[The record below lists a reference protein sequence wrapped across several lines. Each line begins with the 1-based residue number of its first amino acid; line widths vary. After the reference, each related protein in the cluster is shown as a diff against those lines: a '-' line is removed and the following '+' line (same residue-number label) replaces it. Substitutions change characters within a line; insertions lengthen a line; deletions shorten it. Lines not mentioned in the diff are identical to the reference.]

1 MANLIVTD
9 NNHAGFIAV
18 HIGAGLQSQA
28 RLPQYRETIKR
39 ACLQGIKVLNSGK
52 NASEAACIAVA
63 VLEDCPLTNAG
74 IGSNLTLDGNIEC
87 DASIMDEDSYG
98 AIGAVS
104 GIQNPITL
112 AWALLHTQK
121 QGLMDG
127 GRIPPCLLVGDGA
140 KQWAQET
147 GIPLIDSQQ
156 MKTENSTYMFE
167 KYKRKLD
174 DTTVES
180 TKKLK
185 TNDNERL
192 DTVGAIVIDRNGN
205 VAAAASSGGIL
216 LKHSGR
222 VGHSAMFGC
231 GCWAERNDAC
241 SVAIASSGTGEFLM
255 KSLFSKSIC
264 DACSFDDLT
273 PETIRIHLN
282 KIFLNRIMTPINADK
297 YFGFILLK
305 MITNENQSRLVE
317 FLCAHN
323 TQTMFIGY
331 MTTNQSKVTT
341 VFSELKSNDPLSI
354 NIDSIHLT

>member
-1 MANLIVTD
+1 MAKQES
-9 NNHAGFIAV
+9 HRAGFVAV

-28 RLPQYRETIKR
+28 RLPQYLETIKR
-39 ACLQGIKVLNSGK
+39 ACSQGIKALNNGK
-52 NASEAACIAVA
+52 DASEAACITVA

-87 DASIMDEDSYG
+87 DAAIMDEESYG

-112 AWALLHTQK
+112 AWALLHIQK

-127 GRIPPCLLVGDGA
+127 GRIPPCFLVGDGA
-140 KQWAQET
+140 KQWAQQN
-147 GIPLIDSQQ
+147 GFSLIDNQQ

-174 DTTVES
+174 ESTSES
-180 TKKLK
+180 TKRIKSD
-185 TNDNERL
+185 NNERL

-222 VGHSAMFGC
+222 VGHSAIFGC
-231 GCWAERNDAC
+231 GCWAERKDSC
-241 SVAIASSGTGEFLM
+241 SIAVASSGTGEFLM
-255 KSLFSKSIC
+255 KSLFSKSISDVC
-264 DACSFDDLT
+264 ALDDLT
-273 PETIRIHLN
+273 PDIIRTHIN
-282 KIFLNRIMTPINADK
+282 NVYLNRRMTPTNAEK

-305 MITNENQSRLVE
+305 SVTTEHNQRLLE

-323 TQTMFIGY
+323 TQTMCIGY
-331 MTTNQSKVTT
+331 MSTNQSKVTT
-341 VFSELKSNDPLSI
+341 VFSQLKPNESLTI
-354 NIDSIHLT
+354 NLDLIRLT